1 MSTVVDISVLRV
13 TMWWPGSA
21 TSSFSSVQTYATQ
34 YSVGPVSTDVVPA
47 KSLLAQHQSTLAQRP
62 TWINE
67 SCMQGIRLWLF
78 AAKNHSLIP
87 CIHDSLTH
95 VGLML
100 VHRMR
105 RRPDTKSKWGE
116 CILSDMNVYRDAILS
131 KHDTETN
138 AGFMLV
144 HCLPCWPNIKPT
156 LAQRIILCWD
166 DPGILSLSCS
176 VVLAQPQTRWQGHRS

>member
-1 MSTVVDISVLRV
+1 MFWGLPCDGQVRPRLLFLVFRHMPRNTELGQCRLMLCQQSLCWHNISRHWPNAQLGSTNRV
-13 TMWWPGSA
+13 CRESDCG
-21 TSSFSSVQTYATQ
+21 
-34 YSVGPVSTDVVPA
+34 
-47 KSLLAQHQSTLAQRP
+47 SLLQRATVWFP
-62 TWINE
+62 AYT
-67 SCMQGIRLWLF
+67 
-78 AAKNHSLIP
+78 
-87 CIHDSLTH
+87 TH

-105 RRPDTKSKWGE
+105 RRPNTKSKWGE

-138 AGFMLV
+138 AGFTLA
-144 HCLPCWPNIKPT
+144 HCLPCWRNIKPA

-166 DPGILSLSCS
+166 DPGILSLSWS